1 MRLAGRWARLAWF
14 VGLYAVSLTV
24 FAVIIYALKRVLAS

>member
-1 MRLAGRWARLAWF
+1 MGSPAAGRRLAWF

-24 FAVIIYALKRVLAS
+24 FAVIVYALKRVLAS